1 MRLDKYLCEAGYGTR
16 TEVKKIIKAGL
27 VTHNGTKALR
37 PEQKVMETD
46 QVAVNGQKLSLY
58 GRLVAFD

>member
-16 TEVKKIIKAGL
+16 TEVKKLIKAGL

-37 PEQKVMETD
+37 PEQKVLETD
-46 QVAVNGQKLSLY
+46 QVAVN
-58 GRLVAFD
+58 